1 MYYNVGYEHVKVFV
15 IWSLRKICIYKGK
28 ISMQRTNKLNMLI
41 IFLSIIT
48 LIFGGCGRREQ
59 EVTES
64 IEIQVNNDFVPHNDL
79 IIEVEPQVENDSQ
92 AERDEQTEEKIV
104 EEEGN
109 NSNTSKETSET
120 NGNAK
125 NESTKTNT
133 TSKQGERSILDFL
146 KIAIKPVGST
156 MYVWGGGWN
165 EEDTAAGIEAV
176 TIGVSP
182 RWAEFAS
189 VQDASYDYNDTTYQI
204 HDGLDC
210 SGYVGW
216 AVYNVLET
224 QNGQEGYVLSSSKM
238 ASNYANRGLGTYI
251 SAGNIDRWQPGD
263 IMSMSGHVWI
273 VVGMCEDGSVLLLHS
288 SPPGVIFCGTNL
300 SNGNKSQAVIRAEQ
314 IMSTYYPSWYAKYP
328 DCARPYWYLTNS
340 SAMRWNRET
349 LNDNENLSSMTANEI
364 VDLLY

>member
-1 MYYNVGYEHVKVFV
+1 MRLV
-15 IWSLRKICIYKGK
+15 INCIQGDKYMKYSKINLWG
-28 ISMQRTNKLNMLI
+28 
-41 IFLSIIT
+41 IFLIV
-48 LIFGGCGRREQ
+48 LIFLFTGCEKQ
-59 EVTES
+59 KKQIIET
-64 IEIQVNNDFVPHNDL
+64 IEIQVNNETIPHND
-79 IIEVEPQVENDSQ
+79 IEIKVKHQVENDLQTESVVGEEIDIDSNKVLSDGTDEQ
-92 AERDEQTEEKIV
+92 AELDKNKKSIEESI
-104 EEEGN
+104 
-109 NSNTSKETSET
+109 S
-120 NGNAK
+120 
-125 NESTKTNT
+125 
-133 TSKQGERSILDFL
+133 SKQGERSILDFL

-189 VQDASYDYNDTTYQI
+189 AQDASYDYNDTTYQI

-251 SAGNIDRWQPGD
+251 SAGNIDRWQAGD
-263 IMSMSGHVWI
+263 IMSMSGHAWI

-300 SNGNKSQAVIRAEQ
+300 SNGNKSQAVIRAEE

-364 VDLLY
+364 VNLLY

>member
-1 MYYNVGYEHVKVFV
+1 MKKNNRISGY
-15 IWSLRKICIYKGK
+15 
-28 ISMQRTNKLNMLI
+28 I
-41 IFLSIIT
+41 IFSIILT
-48 LIFGGCGRREQ
+48 LSFSGCGKQEQ
-59 EVTES
+59 VVLEP
-64 IEIQVNNDFVPHNDL
+64 IEIQVNNELVPHNDL
-79 IIEVEPQVENDSQ
+79 QIEVESQVENNS
-92 AERDEQTEEKIV
+92 QTEEKAL

-109 NSNTSKETSET
+109 DLNTSNKTSEI
-120 NGNAK
+120 NGNVK

-133 TSKQGERSILDFL
+133 TPKQSERSILDFL

-176 TIGVSP
+176 TLGVSP

-189 VQDASYDYNDTTYQI
+189 MQDASYDYNDTTYQI

-224 QNGQEGYVLSSSKM
+224 QNGQEGYVLSSTKM

-251 SAGNIDRWQPGD
+251 SAGNINQWQAGD

-300 SNGNKSQAVIRAEQ
+300 SNGNRSQAVALAEE

-328 DCARPYWYLTNS
+328 DCARPHSYLTSS

-349 LNDNENLSSMTANEI
+349 LNDNENLCNMTASEI
-364 VDLLY
+364 VNMLY